1 MNGMR
6 PRREKNIRGEGCDV
20 VNRQR
25 RVPIS
30 VDRYRTLLHRLLIV
44 TGQAP
49 ALVGLTFVSDRQIR
63 RLNCAYREVDRSTD
77 VLAFPVVSGRP
88 IRSQPPVLGDI
99 VISIQTAKR
108 QAPGDSA
115 RDLSRECIRLLIH
128 GYLHLLGYDHER
140 SPREARRMQRMER
153 RLERLL
159 T

>member
-6 PRREKNIRGEGCDV
+6 PRGRSIKGEGCDV
-20 VNRQR
+20 ASRQR

-30 VDRYRTLLHRLLIV
+30 VDRYRTLLHRLLIL
-44 TGQAP
+44 TGRAP
-49 ALVGLTFVSDRQIR
+49 ALVGLTFVSDRQMR
-63 RLNCAYREVDRSTD
+63 RLNRVHRQVDRSTD
-77 VLAFPVVSGRP
+77 VLAFPVVSGHP

-115 RDLSRECIRLLIH
+115 RDLSRECVRLLIH

-140 SPREARRMQRMER
+140 SPREARRMQRMAR